1 MTIFSRNVR
10 KISEMC
16 GKCAENVRKTRKIP
30 YCQVSHTHERT
41 PGSVDRDP
49 IVIWRPANDR
59 TFAIP
64 RLYGRT
70 SDVPTAAERG
80 LLVASVKQTYFCT
93 KILKQYADK
102 AKISR

>member
-1 MTIFSRNVR
+1 MTIFSLTVCGKCA

-41 PGSVDRDP
+41 PRSVDRDP

-64 RLYGRT
+64 KAD
-70 SDVPTAAERG
+70 S
-80 LLVASVKQTYFCT
+80 T
-93 KILKQYADK
+93 KSGNLKL
-102 AKISR
+102 KIPEN